1 MNNDLPQRKPLRK
14 EGFDYDFCG
23 VYFITICT
31 QDRREILS
39 QIVGVDVPDDPY
51 DHPQI
56 KLTDYGTI
64 ADKYIKQLND
74 FYNHLSIEWYVIMPN
89 HIHILLNVL
98 DGTSR
103 TSSPTKQH
111 STVSQFV
118 STFKRFCNK
127 EYGGNVWQRG
137 YNDHIIR
144 DREDYEKH
152 VRYIVENPMNWYFDE
167 LYNP

>member
-1 MNNDLPQRKPLRK
+1 MSNDLPQRKPLRK

-51 DHPQI
+51 DYQQI

-64 ADKYIKQLND
+64 ADKYVKQLND

-127 EYGGNVWQRG
+127 EYGGNIWQRG

>member
-51 DHPQI
+51 DYPQI

-64 ADKYIKQLND
+64 ADKYVKQLND

>member
-1 MNNDLPQRKPLRK
+1 
-14 EGFDYDFCG
+14 
-23 VYFITICT
+23 
-31 QDRREILS
+31 
-39 QIVGVDVPDDPY
+39 
-51 DHPQI
+51 
-56 KLTDYGTI
+56 
-64 ADKYIKQLND
+64 
-74 FYNHLSIEWYVIMPN
+74 MPN
-89 HIHILLNVL
+89 HIHMILHLKTNEY
-98 DGTSR
+98 GPSR
-103 TSSPTKQH
+103 TPVPTIQN
-111 STVSQFV
+111 STVSRFI